1 MTMDVILANSK
12 THFLR
17 SSFLPFE
24 LRYSNNS
31 NACYKKHAHPEF
43 SIGVVDSGVSDYI
56 NQHSKQ
62 EISTG
67 STVIINPE
75 AVHSCN
81 PKPGTDWS
89 YKMLFIESDWLTQLQ
104 ASILTT
110 QQNKFQPFKQNH
122 SRCPIL
128 FRDFQSLIQILIKNE
143 SPLLVEESA
152 ITFFSAL
159 FIKDLNA
166 PLQHN
171 IIPKQT
177 THLAY
182 QYISDN
188 VDKNI
193 SISEIARES
202 GLSHF
207 YLIHSFK
214 KQYGITPYAYHMMMK
229 INKAKTLLKK
239 GNDITSIAIDLG
251 FSDQSHFHRHFKSIV
266 AATPK
271 QYKANKHSTIND

>member
-1 MTMDVILANSK
+1 MDVILANSK

-17 SSFLPFE
+17 PSILPFE
-24 LRYSNNS
+24 LRYSNDS
-31 NACYKKHAHPEF
+31 NACYKKHSHPEF
-43 SIGVVDSGVSDYI
+43 SIGVVDSGISEYM
-56 NQHSKQ
+56 NQNSKQ

-81 PKPGTDWS
+81 PKRGTNWS
-89 YKMLFIESDWLTQLQ
+89 YKMLFVEPDWLIQLQ
-104 ASILTT
+104 TSISGIKH
-110 QQNKFQPFKQNH
+110 NEFQPFQKNH
-122 SRCPIL
+122 SRCPAL
-128 FRDFQSLIQILIKNE
+128 YQSFQSLAQILIENE
-143 SPLLVEESA
+143 SSLLVEESA
-152 ITFFSAL
+152 IAFFSTL
-159 FIKDLNA
+159 IFNELKTS
-166 PLQHN
+166 PPRH
-171 IIPKQT
+171 IIPTQA

-188 VDKNI
+188 VDKNM

-214 KQYGITPYAYHMMMK
+214 KQYGITPHAYQLMMK

-239 GNDITSIAIDLG
+239 GNDIASIATDLG
-251 FSDQSHFHRHFKSIV
+251 FTDQSHFHRHFKSIV

-271 QYKANKHSTIND
+271 QYKIDKHLMIND

>member
-1 MTMDVILANSK
+1 MDVILANSQ

-17 SSFLPFE
+17 SSVLPFE
-24 LRYSNNS
+24 LRYSDNS
-31 NACYKKHAHPEF
+31 NACYKKHSHPEF
-43 SIGVVDSGVSDYI
+43 SIGVVDSGVSEYI
-56 NQHSKQ
+56 NQNLKQ
-62 EISTG
+62 EISVG

-81 PKPGTDWS
+81 PKTGTNWS
-89 YKMLFIESDWLTQLQ
+89 YKMLFVQPDWLTDLQNSISGTEKNEFQL
-104 ASILTT
+104 
-110 QQNKFQPFKQNH
+110 FKQKH
-122 SRCPIL
+122 SRCSTL
-128 FRDFQSLIQILIKNE
+128 YQDFQSLSQVLIENE

-152 ITFFSAL
+152 ITFFSNLILNDLKAP
-159 FIKDLNA
+159 FI
-166 PLQHN
+166 N
-171 IIPKQT
+171 IIPKQA

-188 VDKNI
+188 VDNNI

-214 KQYGITPYAYHMMMK
+214 KQYGITPHAYQMMMK

-239 GNDITSIAIDLG
+239 GNDIVSIATDLG
-251 FSDQSHFHRHFKSIV
+251 FTDQSHFHRHFKSIV
-266 AATPK
+266 AATPR
-271 QYKANKHSTIND
+271 QYKKNR